1 MYAQPLLD
9 IVGFSPVVRTMLEA
23 LISFMPTDGMGAI
36 GALDWTAEER
46 KKLALEV
53 SGGLDCFLR
62 DGFYRCW

>member
-1 MYAQPLLD
+1 
-9 IVGFSPVVRTMLEA
+9 MLEA

-46 KKLALEV
+46 KKLAVEV